1 MQSNQALSGQTAFI
15 TGGSGSIGSATAKL
29 LAADGAAVLLM
40 GRTIGT
46 LEKARQGILEAVP
59 DAQVQMH
66 IGDAGSVDDVQAGL
80 DKAHAMRG
88 RLDIIVPTVG
98 GGPFRPLLML
108 DVETVRSTLDLTIT
122 TAFIAI
128 RYGAPM
134 MDGGS
139 IVCISSNTGKMPFAY
154 LSAYHAAKA
163 GLEGLVRAA
172 AEELGVAGIRVN
184 AVRPGLTRTEA
195 SNFMYT
201 DETYLNRYLEQ
212 TPLGKCGGEPEDVAQ
227 AVRYLAG
234 PESSWVTGQS
244 FAVDG
249 GHELRRNPDMTDLV
263 TQMFGQPAMDAV
275 RRGKS
280 PS

>member
-15 TGGSGSIGSATAKL
+15 TGGSGSIGSASAKL

-46 LEKARQGILEAVP
+46 LEKAQNAILESVP
-59 DAQVQMH
+59 DAQVALH
-66 IGDAGSVDDVQAGL
+66 VGDAGSVEDVQAGL

-98 GGPFRPLLML
+98 GGPFRPFLML
-108 DVETVRSTLDLTIT
+108 DVETVRSTLDFTIT
-122 TAFIAI
+122 TAFIAM

-139 IVCISSNTGKMPFAY
+139 IVCISSNVGKMPFAY
-154 LSAYHAAKA
+154 LSAYHAAKS

-172 AEELGVAGIRVN
+172 AEELGCASIRVN

-201 DETYLNRYLEQ
+201 EETYLNRYLEQ
-212 TPLGKCGGEPEDVAQ
+212 TPLGKCGGEPEDIAK

-280 PS
+280 PN

>member
-1 MQSNQALSGQTAFI
+1 MQSNQALSGKTAFI
-15 TGGSGSIGSATAKL
+15 TGGSGSIGSASAKL
-29 LAADGAAVLLM
+29 LATDGAAVLLM

-46 LEKARQGILEAVP
+46 LEKAQKDILESVP
-59 DAQVQMH
+59 DAQVQLH
-66 IGDAGSVDDVQAGL
+66 VGDAGSVEDVQAGL

-108 DVETVRSTLDLTIT
+108 DVETVRSTLDFTIT

-139 IVCISSNTGKMPFAY
+139 IVCISSNVGKMPFAY
-154 LSAYHAAKA
+154 LSAYHAAKS

-172 AEELGVAGIRVN
+172 AEELGCAGIRVN

-201 DETYLNRYLEQ
+201 EETYLNRYLEQ
-212 TPLGKCGGEPEDVAQ
+212 TPLGKCGGEPEDVAK

-263 TQMFGQPAMDAV
+263 TQMFGREAMDAV